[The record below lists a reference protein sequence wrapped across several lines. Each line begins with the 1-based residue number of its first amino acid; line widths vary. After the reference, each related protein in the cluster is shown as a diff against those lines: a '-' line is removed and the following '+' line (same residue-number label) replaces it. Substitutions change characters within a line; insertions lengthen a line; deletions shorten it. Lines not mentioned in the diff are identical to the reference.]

1 MIKVIV
7 IINEMIVWNNYIW
20 LYIIVTDMI
29 LFKYNV
35 IQREIMWLVIHKKW
49 QCAYSDYPWNIFI
62 GHQAKNFRN
71 TKSVLQ
77 KIRGVTTTTKEKGKI
92 YILKMVNFQRMRDE
106 LDSIEYKLPVIGKA
120 GCLTLV
126 VVSLFILFIIG
137 FGIGFGVNHNGK
149 Y

>member
-1 MIKVIV
+1 
-7 IINEMIVWNNYIW
+7 MIVWNNYIW

-35 IQREIMWLVIHKKW
+35 IQREIMWLLIHKKW

-62 GHQAKNFRN
+62 GHQEKKFRN
-71 TKSVLQ
+71 TKKCSLED
-77 KIRGVTTTTKEKGKI
+77 KRCSTITEEKDKTSL
-92 YILKMVNFQRMRDE
+92 LKMVNFQRMRDE

-149 Y
+149 CK

>member
-1 MIKVIV
+1 MIIYYCYRYDPIQIQHGPTWNYVTANTEKNDKVPA
-7 IINEMIVWNNYIW
+7 
-20 LYIIVTDMI
+20 VTI
-29 LFKYNV
+29 L
-35 IQREIMWLVIHKKW
+35 EIFLLVTKQKI
-49 QCAYSDYPWNIFI
+49 
-62 GHQAKNFRN
+62 RN

>member
-1 MIKVIV
+1 MTILEIF
-7 IINEMIVWNNYIW
+7 
-20 LYIIVTDMI
+20 LLVTKQKI
-29 LFKYNV
+29 
-35 IQREIMWLVIHKKW
+35 
-49 QCAYSDYPWNIFI
+49 
-62 GHQAKNFRN
+62 RN

-77 KIRGVTTTTKEKGKI
+77 KIRGVTSIIKEKGKL
-92 YILKMVNFQRMRDE
+92 YLLKMVNFQRMRDE

-149 Y
+149 CK

>member
-1 MIKVIV
+1 MKYFYWSPSKKVSQQKI
-7 IINEMIVWNNYIW
+7 
-20 LYIIVTDMI
+20 
-29 LFKYNV
+29 
-35 IQREIMWLVIHKKW
+35 
-49 QCAYSDYPWNIFI
+49 
-62 GHQAKNFRN
+62 
-71 TKSVLQ
+71 VLQ
-77 KIRGVTTTTKEKGKI
+77 KIRGVTTITKEKGKI